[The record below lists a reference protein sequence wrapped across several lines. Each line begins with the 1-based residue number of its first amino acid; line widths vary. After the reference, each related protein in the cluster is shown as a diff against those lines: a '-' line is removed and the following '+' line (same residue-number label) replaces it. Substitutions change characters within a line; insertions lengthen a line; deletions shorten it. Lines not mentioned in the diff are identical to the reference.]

1 MNYRKMFFTLIWII
15 VCMGGAAIN
24 NIMPQDVQYLWGTFV
39 GCLSM
44 VFARLTLEG
53 NDES

>member
-1 MNYRKMFFTLIWII
+1 MNYKKMFFTLIWII
-15 VCMGGAAIN
+15 VCIVAAAIN
-24 NIMPQDVQYLWGTFV
+24 YIIPQDFQYMWGIII

-53 NDES
+53 NDE

>member
-1 MNYRKMFFTLIWII
+1 MNYKKMFFTLIWII

-53 NDES
+53 NDE

>member
-1 MNYRKMFFTLIWII
+1 MNYKKMFFALIWII

-24 NIMPQDVQYLWGTFV
+24 NIMPQDAQYLWGTFV

-44 VFARLTLEG
+44 VFARLTIEG
-53 NDES
+53 DNE

>member
-1 MNYRKMFFTLIWII
+1 MNYKKMFFALMWII
-15 VCMGGAAIN
+15 VCIAAAAISY
-24 NIMPQDVQYLWGTFV
+24 IIPQVFQYMWGVFV

-53 NDES
+53 DDE